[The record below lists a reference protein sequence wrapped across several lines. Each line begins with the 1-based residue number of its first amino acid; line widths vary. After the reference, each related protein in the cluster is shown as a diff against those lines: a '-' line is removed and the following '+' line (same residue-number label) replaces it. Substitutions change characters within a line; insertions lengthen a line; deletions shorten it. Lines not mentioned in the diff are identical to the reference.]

1 MGIAVG
7 TVVDTAEQTAVEAA
21 DTVAVDRP
29 VAGKAAG
36 RVAVAGVAVP
46 WAAVDKEPIL
56 VFDQQVS
63 MLIIPGSKP
72 VCRH

>member
-1 MGIAVG
+1 MGTVVGIAV
-7 TVVDTAEQTAVEAA
+7 DTAVEAADIA

-46 WAAVDKEPIL
+46 
-56 VFDQQVS
+56 
-63 MLIIPGSKP
+63 
-72 VCRH
+72 